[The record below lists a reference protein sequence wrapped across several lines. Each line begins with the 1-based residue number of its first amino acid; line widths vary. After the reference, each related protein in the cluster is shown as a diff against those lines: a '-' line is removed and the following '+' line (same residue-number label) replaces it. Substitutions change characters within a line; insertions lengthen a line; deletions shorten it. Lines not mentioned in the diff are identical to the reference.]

1 MTGNSNQKILQFNFK
16 NISRYINK
24 STLKNTLYFSGGIVL
39 FMVGVIVYGII
50 LNLRDIPLNEAMSEK
65 GYTKLENT
73 NIIID
78 RKTYS
83 LALYEDTVL
92 IKSYRASFG
101 KNINTPKSRAG
112 DDATPV
118 GDYQICSIDTASK
131 YHKFLQLNYP
141 NIHDSMEG
149 LRLGW
154 ISQITFDN
162 LKFEFY
168 HEGCVDSNTPL
179 GGHIGIQGIGE
190 YNSIFKN
197 LPFVYNWT
205 DGSIAVSNE
214 DIDEIYSVI
223 KEGTKVVIK

>member
-1 MTGNSNQKILQFNFK
+1 MAGNNNQKILQFNFK
-16 NISRYINK
+16 NVSRYINK

-39 FMVGVIVYGII
+39 FMIGVIVYGVI
-50 LNLRDIPLNEAMSEK
+50 LNLRDIPLSESMQEK
-65 GYTKLENT
+65 GFTKLENT

-78 RKTYS
+78 RKNYT

-101 KNINTPKSRAG
+101 KNINSPKSRAG
-112 DDATPV
+112 DGATPV
-118 GDYQICSIDTASK
+118 GDYQICSVDTTSK

-149 LRLGW
+149 LRMGW
-154 ISQITFDN
+154 ISQRTFDN

-168 HEGCVDSNTPL
+168 HEGCVDGSTPL

-223 KEGTKVVIK
+223 KKGTKVVIK

>member
-1 MTGNSNQKILQFNFK
+1 MAGNNNQKILQFNFK
-16 NISRYINK
+16 NVSRYINK
-24 STLKNTLYFSGGIVL
+24 STLKITLYFSGGIVL
-39 FMVGVIVYGII
+39 FMIGVIVYGVI
-50 LNLRDIPLNEAMSEK
+50 LNLRDIPLSESMQEK
-65 GYTKLENT
+65 GFTKLENT

-78 RKTYS
+78 RKNYT
-83 LALYEDTVL
+83 LALFEDTVL

-101 KNINTPKSRAG
+101 KNINSPKSRAG
-112 DDATPV
+112 DGATPV
-118 GDYQICSIDTASK
+118 GDYQICSVDTTSK

-149 LRLGW
+149 LRMGW
-154 ISQITFDN
+154 ISQRTFDN

-168 HEGCVDSNTPL
+168 HEGCVDGNTPL

-223 KEGTKVVIK
+223 KKGTKVVIK

>member
-1 MTGNSNQKILQFNFK
+1 MSGRNNQKILHLNFK
-16 NISRYINK
+16 QIGRFINK
-24 STLKNTLYFSGGIVL
+24 STLKNTLYFSGGIIL
-39 FMVGVIVYGII
+39 FMVGVIVYGVIV
-50 LNLRDIPLNEAMSEK
+50 NLKDVPLTEAMRDK
-65 GYTKLENT
+65 GFTKLVNT

-78 RKTYS
+78 RKTYT
-83 LALYEDTVL
+83 LNLYEDTVL

-101 KNINTPKSRAG
+101 KNINNPKSRVG

-118 GDYQICSIDTASK
+118 GDYKICSIDTTSK

-141 NIHDSMEG
+141 NLHDAMEG
-149 LRLGW
+149 LRMGW
-154 ISQITFDN
+154 ISQKTFDT

-168 HEGCVDSNTPL
+168 HEGCTDNNTAL